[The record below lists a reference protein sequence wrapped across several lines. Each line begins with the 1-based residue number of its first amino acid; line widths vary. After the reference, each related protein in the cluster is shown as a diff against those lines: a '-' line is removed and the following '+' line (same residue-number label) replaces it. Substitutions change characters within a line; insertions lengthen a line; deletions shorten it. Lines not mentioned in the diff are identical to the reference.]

1 MKDERGKLKSENGK
15 LGTGMD
21 VGREK
26 KEGGSGG
33 ESLSLCEAAGYYSV
47 DPNRRN
53 PLLLLCCVYFGVVRF
68 GLLTLRT

>member
-1 MKDERGKLKSENGK
+1 
-15 LGTGMD
+15 MD